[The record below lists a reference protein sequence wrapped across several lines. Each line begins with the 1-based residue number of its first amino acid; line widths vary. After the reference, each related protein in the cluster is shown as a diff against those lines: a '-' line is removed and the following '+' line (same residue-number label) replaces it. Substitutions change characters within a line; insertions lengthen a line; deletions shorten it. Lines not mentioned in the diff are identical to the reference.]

1 VAADVLRLETIQ
13 SNKRGSPARKNGDA
27 HGSCD
32 GITPIS
38 PPRKKPHQ
46 CVDRRTPLPDDAM
59 AELKNHYD
67 LLDEILR
74 PIYLGTSSKLRSGE
88 RRVLGHLMS
97 EIGVLI
103 KQLSR

>member
-1 VAADVLRLETIQ
+1 
-13 SNKRGSPARKNGDA
+13 
-27 HGSCD
+27 
-32 GITPIS
+32 
-38 PPRKKPHQ
+38 
-46 CVDRRTPLPDDAM
+46 M